1 LLIFGTRTIRPI
13 SPRGV
18 ALFINAI
25 VLASPSF
32 LYSTAFAQASSN
44 LATSN
49 LVTQSDGEAPSPV
62 QVGTVTSPI
71 TSGANPIANPLG
83 TVGSTEK
90 LGASVTV
97 VTSNEVSTDLSV
109 PPSIGAQLSAQDKP
123 SKAPELFTPASKTK
137 ANTPK
142 SFVKSAPSGPVE
154 MDLRQLWNELKLN
167 NPQLASLRESY
178 LSAKAT
184 VPQINAPANPQVGLV
199 WSGMPVNSP
208 FALGGANAPSPQ
220 NPNGISS
227 NNAISVAQPFQ
238 FPGKKSLA
246 ADIADTNAEALLAQ
260 SESTYLQLGAQLST
274 LYYNTLA
281 SQKQLQVL
289 KESVV
294 RLEMIK
300 NVAKARYA
308 NNAAAYVEYLNAQ
321 VAQSAA
327 EADQFNLER
336 QLEVGINNINTL
348 IGRHSREKLILKGDG
363 RRAMAPV
370 PTLVELEDYAESSHP
385 SLKSSALQLDA
396 ARKGVT
402 LAKKAYLPDFQV
414 IGSSYTPRGPFS
426 ANNGALF
433 YQFELDLIIPL
444 YFFTKEKYGVE
455 QAMRSQASAEASDI
469 SNRQQVVLAVN
480 SAYAAYQQAKMATT
494 FLRDRQVPQ
503 ADAAYKVG
511 LTQYANNGQG
521 FNDLLTAQ
529 TQLRNLEVQLA
540 LAEANLL
547 QAQATLLV
555 SAGKEPF

>member
-1 LLIFGTRTIRPI
+1 LLILGRHKTCAVQPLNSVTPFAMAAFVVCA
-13 SPRGV
+13 SV
-18 ALFINAI
+18 FSVSAL
-25 VLASPSF
+25 
-32 LYSTAFAQASSN
+32 AQSS
-44 LATSN
+44 
-49 LVTQSDGEAPSPV
+49 SDGTP
-62 QVGTVTSPI
+62 
-71 TSGANPIANPLG
+71 
-83 TVGSTEK
+83 
-90 LGASVTV
+90 ASVTV
-97 VTSNEVSTDLSV
+97 QAGDTSLAA
-109 PPSIGAQLSAQDKP
+109 PPSIGSQLGAS
-123 SKAPELFTPASKTK
+123 SKAAEMFAPVTK

-142 SFVKSAPSGPVE
+142 IYTKPVSSGPTE
-154 MDLRQLWNELKLN
+154 MDLRQLWNELKVN
-167 NPQLASLRESY
+167 NPQLSSLRESY

-208 FALGGANAPSPQ
+208 FALGGANAPSQQYPG
-220 NPNGISS
+220 GISS

-246 ADIADTNAEALLAQ
+246 ADIADTNAEALLAS

-274 LYYNTLA
+274 LYYNALA
-281 SQKQLQVL
+281 AQKQLQVL
-289 KESVV
+289 KESVI

-327 EADQFNLER
+327 QADQFNVER
-336 QLEVGINNINTL
+336 QLNVALNNINTL
-348 IGRHSREKLILKGDG
+348 VGRHSREKLVLRGDV
-363 RRAMAPV
+363 RRAMNSV
-370 PTLVELEDYAESSHP
+370 PTLIELEDYAENSHP

-396 ARKGVT
+396 ARKGVD

-455 QAMRSQASAEASDI
+455 QAQRNQAAAEAGNI

-480 SAYAAYQQAKMATT
+480 TAYAAYEQAKNQTQ
-494 FLRDRQVPQ
+494 FLKERQVPQ

-511 LTQYANNGQG
+511 LTQYSNNGQG

-529 TQLRNLEVQLA
+529 TQLRNLEVA
-540 LAEANLL
+540 LAQAESNLL
-547 QAQATLLV
+547 QAQAVLMV

>member
-1 LLIFGTRTIRPI
+1 LLILGRYKTSVVKPLNSVTPFAM
-13 SPRGV
+13 V
-18 ALFINAI
+18 AFVVCVSAFS
-25 VLASPSF
+25 VSALAQPSSD
-32 LYSTAFAQASSN
+32 ST
-44 LATSN
+44 
-49 LVTQSDGEAPSPV
+49 P
-62 QVGTVTSPI
+62 
-71 TSGANPIANPLG
+71 
-83 TVGSTEK
+83 
-90 LGASVTV
+90 ASVTV
-97 VTSNEVSTDLSV
+97 LSGDTSLAS
-109 PPSIGAQLSAQDKP
+109 PPSISSQLGAS
-123 SKAPELFTPASKTK
+123 SKAAEMFAPVTK

-142 SFVKSAPSGPVE
+142 IYTKPVSSGPVE
-154 MDLRQLWNELKLN
+154 MDLRQLWNEMKVN
-167 NPQLASLRESY
+167 NPQLSSLRESY

-184 VPQINAPANPQVGLV
+184 VPQIAAPANPQVGLV

-208 FALGGANAPSPQ
+208 LALGGANVPSPN
-220 NPNGISS
+220 NPGGGGISS
-227 NNAISVAQPFQ
+227 NNSISIAQPFQ

-246 ADIADTNAEALLAQ
+246 ADIADTNAEALLAS

-274 LYYNTLA
+274 LYYNALA

-300 NVAKARYA
+300 NVAKARYS

-336 QLEVGINNINTL
+336 QLEVALKSINAL
-348 IGRHSREKLILKGDG
+348 VGRHSREKLILKGDF
-363 RRAMAPV
+363 RRSMNAV

-414 IGSSYTPRGPFS
+414 IGSSYTPRGPFA

-455 QAMRSQASAEASDI
+455 QAQRNQAAAEASDI
-469 SNRQQVVLAVN
+469 SNRQQIVLAVN
-480 SAYAAYQQAKMATT
+480 SAYASYQQAKTAAT
-494 FLRDRQVPQ
+494 FLKDRQVPQ

-511 LTQYANNGQG
+511 LVQYSNNGQG

-547 QAQATLLV
+547 QAQAVLLV
-555 SAGKEPF
+555 TAGKEPF

>member
-1 LLIFGTRTIRPI
+1 MTLPI
-13 SPRGV
+13 
-18 ALFINAI
+18 
-25 VLASPSF
+25 
-32 LYSTAFAQASSN
+32 
-44 LATSN
+44 
-49 LVTQSDGEAPSPV
+49 APS
-62 QVGTVTSPI
+62 
-71 TSGANPIANPLG
+71 ANTL
-83 TVGSTEK
+83 GSTEK

-97 VTSNEVSTDLSV
+97 VTSNEVSTDLSA
-109 PPSIGAQLSAQDKP
+109 PPSIGAQLSAQNSPIEKP
-123 SKAPELFTPASKTK
+123 LKASELSAPVTK
-137 ANTPK
+137 ANASK
-142 SFVKSAPSGPVE
+142 SYVKSAPSGPTQ
-154 MDLRQLWNELKLN
+154 MDLRQLWDELKLN
-167 NPQLASLRESY
+167 NPQLASLREAY

-184 VPQINAPANPQVGLV
+184 VPQIAAPANPQVGLV

-208 FALGGANAPSPQ
+208 FALGGANQPVPGY
-220 NPNGISS
+220 PNGISS
-227 NNAISVAQPFQ
+227 NNSISVAQPLQ

-281 SQKQLQVL
+281 TQKQLQVL

-300 NVAKARYA
+300 NVAKARYS

-336 QLEVGINNINTL
+336 QLEVGIKNINTL
-348 IGRHSREKLILKGDG
+348 IGRHSREKLILKGDS
-363 RRAMAPV
+363 RRSMAPV

-455 QAMRSQASAEASDI
+455 QAMRNQASAEASEI

-480 SAYAAYQQAKMATT
+480 SAYAAYQQAKTATT
-494 FLRDRQVPQ
+494 FLKNRQVPQ

-511 LTQYANNGQG
+511 LIQYSNNGQG

-547 QAQATLLV
+547 QAQATLMV
-555 SAGKEPF
+555 TAGKEPF

>member
-1 LLIFGTRTIRPI
+1 MNSGTRTT
-13 SPRGV
+13 SVFTSLKGV
-18 ALFINAI
+18 APIAI
-25 VLASPSF
+25 AISLAVASMPIFSV
-32 LYSTAFAQASSN
+32 TVFAQA
-44 LATSN
+44 TTN
-49 LVTQSDGEAPSPV
+49 LVTETTGSLASATNAVQAGGVFTAAAAP
-62 QVGTVTSPI
+62 I
-71 TSGANPIANPLG
+71 
-83 TVGSTEK
+83 EK
-90 LGASVTV
+90 TGASVTV
-97 VTSNEVSTDLSV
+97 QSGDALITNDLST
-109 PPSIGAQLSAQDKP
+109 PPTISAQLSTQLSTKDNPSAN
-123 SKAPELFTPASKTK
+123 SKAAEMFAPVTK

-142 SFVKSAPSGPVE
+142 IYTKPVVSGPIE
-154 MDLRQLWNELKLN
+154 MDLRQLWNELKMN
-167 NPQLASLRESY
+167 NPQLSSLRESY

-184 VPQINAPANPQVGLV
+184 VPQIAAPANPQVGLV

-208 FALGGANAPSPQ
+208 FALGGANAPSPG

-246 ADIADTNAEALLAQ
+246 ADIADTNAEALLAS

-274 LYYNTLA
+274 LYYNALA
-281 SQKQLQVL
+281 AQKQLQVL
-289 KESVV
+289 KESVM

-308 NNAAAYVEYLNAQ
+308 NNAAAYVEFLNAQ

-327 EADQFNLER
+327 QADQFNVER
-336 QLEVGINNINTL
+336 QLNVALNNINTL
-348 IGRHSREKLILKGDG
+348 VGRHSREKLILRGDV
-363 RRAMAPV
+363 RRAINGI
-370 PTLVELEDYAESSHP
+370 PTLIELEDYAESSHP

-396 ARKGVT
+396 ARKGVD

-414 IGSSYTPRGPFS
+414 IGSSYTPRGPFA
-426 ANNGALF
+426 ANNGAMF

-455 QAMRSQASAEASDI
+455 QAQRNQAAAEAGNI
-469 SNRQQVVLAVN
+469 SNRQQIVLAVN
-480 SAYAAYQQAKMATT
+480 TAYAVYEQAKNQAQ
-494 FLRDRQVPQ
+494 FLKERQVPQ

-511 LTQYANNGQG
+511 LIQYSNNGQG

-547 QAQATLLV
+547 QAQAVLLV
-555 SAGKEPF
+555 TAGKEPF

>member
-1 LLIFGTRTIRPI
+1 MLIIGKQKISVVNPFNSVTPFAMAAFVLCASTFSAPLL
-13 SPRGV
+13 
-18 ALFINAI
+18 AQ
-25 VLASPSF
+25 PS
-32 LYSTAFAQASSN
+32 A
-44 LATSN
+44 
-49 LVTQSDGEAPSPV
+49 DGLP
-62 QVGTVTSPI
+62 
-71 TSGANPIANPLG
+71 
-83 TVGSTEK
+83 
-90 LGASVTV
+90 ASVTV
-97 VTSNEVSTDLSV
+97 QSGDTSLAA
-109 PPSIGAQLSAQDKP
+109 PPSIGAQLGAN
-123 SKAPELFTPASKTK
+123 SKAAEMFAPVTK

-142 SFVKSAPSGPVE
+142 IYAKPVSSGPTE
-154 MDLRQLWNELKLN
+154 MDLRQLWNELKIN
-167 NPQLASLRESY
+167 NPQLSSLRESY

-208 FALGGANAPSPQ
+208 FALGGANAPSQQYPG
-220 NPNGISS
+220 GISS
-227 NNAISVAQPFQ
+227 NNSISVAQPFQ

-246 ADIADTNAEALLAQ
+246 ADIANTNAEALLAS

-274 LYYNTLA
+274 LYYSALA
-281 SQKQLQVL
+281 SQKQLAVL

-327 EADQFNLER
+327 QADQFNVER
-336 QLEVGINNINTL
+336 QLNVALNSINTL
-348 IGRHSREKLILKGDG
+348 VGRHSREKLVLRGDV
-363 RRAMAPV
+363 RRAISSV
-370 PTLVELEDYAESSHP
+370 PTLIELEDYAETSHP

-396 ARKGVT
+396 ARKGVD

-455 QAMRSQASAEASDI
+455 QAQRNQAAAEAGNI
-469 SNRQQVVLAVN
+469 SNRQQIVLAVN
-480 SAYAAYQQAKMATT
+480 TAYANYEQAKNQTQ
-494 FLRDRQVPQ
+494 FLKERQVPQ

-529 TQLRNLEVQLA
+529 TQLRNLEVA
-540 LAEANLL
+540 LAQAESNLL
-547 QAQATLLV
+547 QAQAVLMV

>member
-1 LLIFGTRTIRPI
+1 MFILGRYKISAANLLKGMTPLVCA
-13 SPRGV
+13 S
-18 ALFINAI
+18 
-25 VLASPSF
+25 LAF
-32 LYSTAFAQASSN
+32 NLFAQS
-44 LATSN
+44 ATNS
-49 LVTQSDGEAPSPV
+49 APP
-62 QVGTVTSPI
+62 
-71 TSGANPIANPLG
+71 
-83 TVGSTEK
+83 
-90 LGASVTV
+90 ASVTV
-97 VTSNEVSTDLSV
+97 QTSDTSLTT
-109 PPSIGAQLSAQDKP
+109 PPSIGAQLSEQNK
-123 SKAPELFTPASKTK
+123 SIKAAELFAPVTK

-142 SFVKSAPSGPVE
+142 MYTKPASSGPVE
-154 MDLRQLWNELKLN
+154 MDLRQLWNELKIN

-184 VPQINAPANPQVGLV
+184 VPQIAAPANPQVGLV
-199 WSGMPVNSP
+199 WSGMPVGSP
-208 FALGGANAPSPQ
+208 LALGLAGS
-220 NPNGISS
+220 NPNVSN
-227 NNAISVAQPFQ
+227 NNAISIAQPFQ

-246 ADIADTNAEALLAQ
+246 ADIADTNAEALLAS

-274 LYYNTLA
+274 LYYSTLA
-281 SQKQLQVL
+281 TQKQLQVL

-336 QLEVGINNINTL
+336 QLEVGIKNINTL
-348 IGRHSREKLILKGDG
+348 IGRHSREKLILKGDP
-363 RRAMAPV
+363 RRSLNAV
-370 PTLVELEDYAESSHP
+370 PSLVELEDYAESSHP
-385 SLKSSALQLDA
+385 SLKSSALQLEA

-414 IGSSYTPRGPFS
+414 IGSSYTPRGPFTS
-426 ANNGALF
+426 NNGALY

-455 QAMRSQASAEASDI
+455 QAQRNQASAEANDI
-469 SNRQQVVLAVN
+469 SNRQQIVLAVN
-480 SAYAAYQQAKMATT
+480 SAYAAYQQAKTATT
-494 FLRDRQVPQ
+494 FLKERQVPQ

-511 LTQYANNGQG
+511 LVQYSNNGQG

-547 QAQATLLV
+547 QAQAVLMVT
-555 SAGKEPF
+555 AGKEPF

>member
-1 LLIFGTRTIRPI
+1 MLILGRQNIRAVNTPK
-13 SPRGV
+13 SVNSLPMATLV
-18 ALFINAI
+18 
-25 VLASPSF
+25 VCAS
-32 LYSTAFAQASSN
+32 AFAFSVSAQ
-44 LATSN
+44 
-49 LVTQSDGEAPSPV
+49 PSHD
-62 QVGTVTSPI
+62 
-71 TSGANPIANPLG
+71 
-83 TVGSTEK
+83 STP
-90 LGASVTV
+90 ASVTV
-97 VTSNEVSTDLSV
+97 QAGDNSLAT
-109 PPSIGAQLSAQDKP
+109 PPSIGSQLGAADKYLDIN
-123 SKAPELFTPASKTK
+123 SKASELFTPVTK
-137 ANTPK
+137 ENTPK
-142 SFVKSAPSGPVE
+142 IYTKPVSTGPTE
-154 MDLRQLWNELKLN
+154 MDLRQLWSELKIN
-167 NPQLASLRESY
+167 NPQLSSLRESY

-208 FALGGANAPSPQ
+208 FALGGANAPSTAYPT
-220 NPNGISS
+220 GISG
-227 NNAISVAQPFQ
+227 NNSISFAQPFQ

-246 ADIADTNAEALLAQ
+246 ADIADTNAEALLAS

-274 LYYNTLA
+274 LYYSALA

-289 KESVV
+289 KESVL

-327 EADQFNLER
+327 QADQFNVER
-336 QLEVGINNINTL
+336 QLNVAIHSINTL
-348 IGRHSREKLILKGDG
+348 VGRHSREKLVLRGDV
-363 RRAMAPV
+363 RRAMTGV
-370 PTLVELEDYAESSHP
+370 PTLIELEDYAENNHP
-385 SLKSSALQLDA
+385 SLKTSALQLEA

-414 IGSSYTPRGPFS
+414 IGSSFTPRGPFS
-426 ANNGALF
+426 ANNGAMF

-455 QAMRSQASAEASDI
+455 QAQRNQAAAEAGNV
-469 SNRQQVVLAVN
+469 SNRQQIVLAVN
-480 SAYAAYQQAKMATT
+480 TAYAAYEQAKNQAQ

-511 LTQYANNGQG
+511 LTQYSNNGQG

-529 TQLRNLEVQLA
+529 TQLRNLEISLA
-540 LAEANLL
+540 QAESNLL
-547 QAQATLLV
+547 QAQAVLMV

>member
-1 LLIFGTRTIRPI
+1 MLILGKHKTSVVHPLKSVSPFAMAAFVVCASVFSI
-13 SPRGV
+13 SV
-18 ALFINAI
+18 SAQ
-25 VLASPSF
+25 PS
-32 LYSTAFAQASSN
+32 
-44 LATSN
+44 
-49 LVTQSDGEAPSPV
+49 SDNTPG
-62 QVGTVTSPI
+62 
-71 TSGANPIANPLG
+71 
-83 TVGSTEK
+83 
-90 LGASVTV
+90 SVTV
-97 VTSNEVSTDLSV
+97 QSGDTSLAA
-109 PPSIGAQLSAQDKP
+109 PPSISSQLSAQDPK
-123 SKAPELFTPASKTK
+123 SKAGELFAPVTK

-142 SFVKSAPSGPVE
+142 IYTKPISSGPAE
-154 MDLRQLWNELKLN
+154 MDLRQLWNELKIN
-167 NPQLASLRESY
+167 NPQLSSLRESY

-184 VPQINAPANPQVGLV
+184 VPQINAPANPQVGMV

-208 FALGGANAPSPQ
+208 FALGGANAPSPN
-220 NPNGISS
+220 NPGGGGISS
-227 NNAISVAQPFQ
+227 NNSISVAQPFQ

-246 ADIADTNAEALLAQ
+246 ADIADTNAEALLAT

-274 LYYNTLA
+274 LYYNALA
-281 SQKQLQVL
+281 AQKQLQVL
-289 KESVV
+289 KESVM

-327 EADQFNLER
+327 QADQFNVER
-336 QLEVGINNINTL
+336 QLQVSLNNINTL
-348 IGRHSREKLILKGDG
+348 VGRHSREKLILRGDV
-363 RRAMAPV
+363 RRAISSV
-370 PTLVELEDYAESSHP
+370 PTLIELEDYAENSHP

-396 ARKGVT
+396 ARKGVA

-455 QAMRSQASAEASDI
+455 QAQRNQAAAEAGNI
-469 SNRQQVVLAVN
+469 SNRQQIVLAVN
-480 SAYAAYQQAKMATT
+480 TAYAAYEQAKNQTQ
-494 FLRDRQVPQ
+494 FLKERQVPQ

-511 LTQYANNGQG
+511 LTQYSNNGQG

-529 TQLRNLEVQLA
+529 TQLRNLEVA
-540 LAEANLL
+540 LAQAESNLL
-547 QAQATLLV
+547 QAQAVLMV